1 MKIKSYNIKS
11 MSSSQFEGL
20 RIACKKQHLEDSIKK
35 TDPTSCVEAVTGITN
50 ATIEQYR
57 RKGYKLC
64 YDFHNSA
71 RQHLL
76 VFSKN
81 K

>member
-11 MSSSQFEGL
+11 MSSSQFEEL
-20 RIACKKQHLEDSIKK
+20 RIACKKQHLEDSFKK
-35 TDPTSCVEAVTGITN
+35 TDPTSCVEAVTGDTN
-50 ATIEQYR
+50 ATIERYR
-57 RKGYKLC
+57 QKGYKLC

-76 VFSKN
+76 VFTRIQ
-81 K
+81 

>member
-1 MKIKSYNIKS
+1 MKIKSYNIKNL
-11 MSSSQFEGL
+11 SSSQFEGL
-20 RIACKKQHLEDSIKK
+20 RIACKKQHLEDSFRK
-35 TDPTSCVEAVTGITN
+35 TDPTSCVEAVTGNAN

-57 RKGYKLC
+57 QKGYKLC
-64 YDFHNSA
+64 YDFHNSTQ
-71 RQHLL
+71 QHLL

>member
-35 TDPTSCVEAVTGITN
+35 TDPSSCVEAVTGITN

>member
-20 RIACKKQHLEDSIKK
+20 RITCKKQHLEDSFKK
-35 TDPTSCVEAVTGITN
+35 IDPTSCVEAVTGNTN
-50 ATIEQYR
+50 ATIERYR
-57 RKGYKLC
+57 QNGYKLC

-71 RQHLL
+71 KQHLL
-76 VFSKN
+76 VFTRIK
-81 K
+81 